1 MAKELII
8 VDSCV
13 FIQAFRNNIRA
24 RNDLKDIEKSISYST
39 VTYLELLIGA
49 NTPAKKDAIMRIFES
64 CYGIPLTEKI
74 SHKAI
79 QIMQKYVSGQQ
90 VISVPDCFI
99 AATSI
104 VTGFPLLTYNQKD
117 FSFIEEL
124 QLYNK

>member
-24 RNDLKDIEKSISYST
+24 KNDLKDIEKFISYST

-49 NTPAKKDAIMRIFES
+49 NTPTKKEAIMRIFES
-64 CYGIPLTEKI
+64 YYGLPLTEKI
-74 SHKAI
+74 SYKAI

-104 VTGFPLLTYNQKD
+104 VSGFPLLTYNQKD